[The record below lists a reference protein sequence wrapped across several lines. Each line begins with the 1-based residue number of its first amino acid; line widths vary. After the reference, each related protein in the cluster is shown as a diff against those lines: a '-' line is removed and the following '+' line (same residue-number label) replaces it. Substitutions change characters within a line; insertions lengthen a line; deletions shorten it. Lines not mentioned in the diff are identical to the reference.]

1 MDIIKNVRARARG
14 RHGAVIGGALA
25 LGLSGLGATNTT
37 SVVSASYATP
47 KIASQ
52 SWYVSWANADDALAR
67 AEKIGCAEAERTN
80 TGVLFIG
87 FGRQIEGGASSFG
100 NGLVRY
106 SRISEFATAY
116 ARGLSNCSD
125 GTWIIAIMT
134 SNDHLKD
141 TALAA
146 KYGELWGQAAQA
158 TNSALGSP
166 RVEIAAGIDVE
177 PAWGP
182 FAAAKAWADNV
193 SRTGARLV
201 FGPSA
206 DGCPTDVDGPCNNGW
221 NTAAMGELMWGYD
234 ERTIVMPQ
242 VYRLKMAQQWAN
254 IERVA
259 RARGKDVYVDAV
271 LTQNKACRVT
281 QQRPCYDLGPIKA
294 QKLASEVF
302 GREMPFGSDI
312 SW

>member
-14 RHGAVIGGALA
+14 WHGAVIGGALA
-25 LGLSGLGATNTT
+25 WALSGLGGGSTPIVN
-37 SVVSASYATP
+37 ASYETP
-47 KIASQ
+47 KKASQ
-52 SWYVSWANADDALAR
+52 SWYVSWANDADAIAR
-67 AEKIGCAEAERTN
+67 AEKTACAQAERTE
-80 TGVLFIG
+80 TGVVFIG
-87 FGRQIEGGASSFG
+87 FGRQIQGGASSFG
-100 NGLVRY
+100 NGLVSY
-106 SRISEFATAY
+106 SRIGEFAKAY
-116 ARGLSNCSD
+116 AKGLSKCSD
-125 GTWIIAIMT
+125 GSWVVAVMT

-141 TALAA
+141 PKLAA
-146 KYGELWGQAAQA
+146 TYGQLWGQLTQD
-158 TNSALGSP
+158 TNDSLGVA

-193 SRTGARLV
+193 NATGARIV

-206 DGCPTDVDGPCNNGW
+206 DGCPIDDDGPCNNGW
-221 NTAAMGELMWGYD
+221 NTTAMGELMWGYGD
-234 ERTIVMPQ
+234 RTIVMPQ

-259 RARGKDVYVDAV
+259 RARGKDVYVDSV
-271 LTQNKACRVT
+271 LTQNRACRVT
-281 QQRPCYDLGPIKA
+281 KQRPCLDLGPIKA
-294 QKLASEVF
+294 QELASEVF